1 MRKIKKISVLILA
14 FAFLWLGWFVPCALS
29 ADAAILDKEI
39 ISSGFNAES
48 WFMPS
53 DNPGIKLNS
62 GIVFDE
68 TSTEN
73 SYTVANTK
81 NISKA
86 AKELY
91 ISQPAISKSI
101 QKLEESLGT
110 KLFERSS
117 RGVALTD
124 SGELLYTHVKSA
136 FETLSIGEDRLRRS
150 IELGIGH
157 LTIGVSSTLCKY
169 VLLPYLK
176 EFIKENPHIN
186 ISISCQ
192 STNQTLKLLE
202 EEKLDVG
209 LIGKPYLLKNIDFY
223 SLREIED
230 IFVATK
236 DYLHNLSVRGVRHDQ
251 ILQSATL
258 MLLDKENMTRQYIDD
273 YFQENH
279 ISLQDIIEVSNMDLV
294 IEMAKVS
301 LGVGCV
307 IKDFV
312 KEELQNGTLLE
323 IPLGI
328 PIHKREIGFA
338 YNRDIK
344 VSDSLEKFIHFYESF
359 R

>member
-1 MRKIKKISVLILA
+1 MNQNLSSYKI
-14 FAFLWLGWFVPCALS
+14 F
-29 ADAAILDKEI
+29 
-39 ISSGFNAES
+39 
-48 WFMPS
+48 
-53 DNPGIKLNS
+53 
-62 GIVFDE
+62 
-68 TSTEN
+68 
-73 SYTVANTK
+73 YTVATTG

-101 QKLEESLGT
+101 QKLEESIGAR
-110 KLFERSS
+110 LFERSS
-117 RGVALTD
+117 RGVTLTD
-124 SGELLYTHVKSA
+124 AGELLYTHVKSA
-136 FETLSIGEDRLRRS
+136 FETLTLGEDKLRRS
-150 IELGIGH
+150 IELGVGH

-176 EFIKENPHIN
+176 EFIKQYPHIN

-202 EEKLDVG
+202 EGKLDVG
-209 LIGKPYLLKNIDFY
+209 LIGKPYILKNIDFY
-223 SLREIED
+223 GLHEIED
-230 IFVATK
+230 IFVATRN
-236 DYLHNLSVRGVRHDQ
+236 YLHNLSIRGIRKDQ
-251 ILQSATL
+251 ILQNATL

-273 YFQENH
+273 YFQRNH

-307 IKDFV
+307 IKEFV
-312 KEELQNGTLLE
+312 REELENGTLVE

-338 YNRDIK
+338 YNRDVK
-344 VSDSLEKFIHFYESF
+344 VSESLEKFVAFYEGSA
-359 R
+359 

>member
-1 MRKIKKISVLILA
+1 MNQNLSSYKI
-14 FAFLWLGWFVPCALS
+14 F
-29 ADAAILDKEI
+29 
-39 ISSGFNAES
+39 
-48 WFMPS
+48 
-53 DNPGIKLNS
+53 
-62 GIVFDE
+62 
-68 TSTEN
+68 
-73 SYTVANTK
+73 YTVATTG

-101 QKLEESLGT
+101 QKLEESIGAR
-110 KLFERSS
+110 LFERSS
-117 RGVALTD
+117 RGVTLTD
-124 SGELLYTHVKSA
+124 AGELLYTHVKSA
-136 FETLSIGEDRLRRS
+136 FETLTLGEDKLRRS
-150 IELGIGH
+150 IELGVGH

-176 EFIKENPHIN
+176 EFIKQYPHIN

-202 EEKLDVG
+202 EGKLDVG
-209 LIGKPYLLKNIDFY
+209 LIGKPYILKNIDFY
-223 SLREIED
+223 GLHEIED
-230 IFVATK
+230 IFLATRN
-236 DYLHNLSVRGVRHDQ
+236 YLHNLSIRGIRKDQ
-251 ILQSATL
+251 ILQNATL

-273 YFQENH
+273 YFQRNH

-307 IKDFV
+307 IKEFV
-312 KEELQNGTLLE
+312 REELENGTLVE

-338 YNRDIK
+338 YNRDVK
-344 VSDSLEKFIHFYESF
+344 VSESLEKFVAFYEGYA
-359 R
+359 